1 MFQQSIKCG
10 PFLRI
15 EGKGQPLQKNQ
26 KVCIVVGLLATLRY
40 VAINRKA
47 DVAILKEVYFDLAS
61 VFEVVL
67 KLMLR
72 SQQLILLLFFRTKV
86 CIRFILETWRP
97 HCTCSFN

>member
-15 EGKGQPLQKNQ
+15 GGKGQPLQKNQ
-26 KVCIVVGLLATLRY
+26 KVCSVVGLLATLRY
-40 VAINRKA
+40 VSINRKT
-47 DVAILKEVYFDLAS
+47 DVAILKVYFDLAS

-72 SQQLILLLFFRTKV
+72 SQQLMLLVF
-86 CIRFILETWRP
+86 
-97 HCTCSFN
+97 S